1 MSEQPKPLSL
11 IYNKKSGFHA
21 ANKDEVYEQLVA
33 DLSTA
38 GFEIQSFELSE
49 CMNFDQMMQEY
60 FTTPSSSGEC
70 RGRGCC
76 RW

>member
-1 MSEQPKPLSL
+1 MSEQLKPLSL

-49 CMNFDQMMQEY
+49 SINFDQMMQ
-60 FTTPSSSGEC
+60 EC